1 MFFFAS
7 LTLING
13 LGLTQA
19 FAPMTAITAVF
30 IVSIDQLP
38 EKIYQ
43 R

>member
-7 LTLING
+7 LTLIND